1 MQWSPFSKL
10 QPQRP
15 CPLQEKQAAVQK
27 KFKTAKYCKSIADTF
42 TMYSISFNLAGE
54 MDIGYAANN
63 MIIYSVTQPVPRIFD
78 KKSLHHL
85 VFALCFFT

>member
-1 MQWSPFSKL
+1 MDNDLMQWSPFSKF

-15 CPLQEKQAAVQK
+15 CPQQEKQAGVQK

-63 MIIYSVTQPVPRIFD
+63 MIICSVTQSVPRTYI
-78 KKSLHHL
+78 
-85 VFALCFFT
+85 